1 MQDLKKVSGSY
12 GVITI
17 DEDTGNVIKYT
28 PYHHDDDLYRSITAF
43 NVEEFKS
50 VYGDALPDSIDILD
64 IGCWEGAEYCPPS
77 QNFRNK
83 RSKQGKSDEC

>member
-1 MQDLKKVSGSY
+1 MQELKKVSGSY

-17 DEDTGNVIKYT
+17 DDDNGEVIKYT
-28 PYHHDDDLYRSITAF
+28 PYHRDDDLYRSITFF

-50 VYGDALPDSIDILD
+50 VYGDVLPDSIDILD
-64 IGCWEGAEYCPPS
+64 IGHWEGIEYCPPS

-83 RSKQGKSDEC
+83 RSRQCT